1 MICINVS
8 RGALFKSPAAGEA
21 WASDFSRL
29 SQNLVLQG
37 PPPSTDEYISPK
49 NDFHANLHGA
59 GYKFLDHR
67 QN

>member
-49 NDFHANLHGA
+49 NDFHAPC
-59 GYKFLDHR
+59 
-67 QN
+67 